1 VVALK
6 PELEVVTASTAWR
19 LTAPLRAV
27 FRILP
32 LRLRRALR
40 PSLESLYRALVP
52 HPPNAIDPSGQATP
66 PTPTAGRPTEPV
78 LVLPLGY
85 PVAQSAPAQLA
96 AHLHL
101 YHLELTTELQAYL
114 RNIPC
119 SFALFV
125 STDTE
130 EKKRRIE
137 KAFASWAHGPVEVR
151 TMPNRGRDIAPKL
164 VGFRDIYERYPL
176 VLFIHS
182 KKSGHRGDLTAWR
195 RFLLDCLLGSRESVA
210 GILEAFER
218 RPDLGIVAPRS
229 FAGIRDHQHWQG
241 NYEIS
246 QALGRRMGVSINR
259 EDPLEFPAGSMFWAR
274 SGALRPLLE
283 LNLQLSD
290 FPSEE
295 GQIDGTLAHAIE
307 RLFSR
312 VCEAAGFSWIRAG
325 TVLDLAPPEVAIVVR
340 RVSDF
345 DTLWP
350 VKAGA

>member
-1 VVALK
+1 
-6 PELEVVTASTAWR
+6 
-19 LTAPLRAV
+19 
-27 FRILP
+27 
-32 LRLRRALR
+32 
-40 PSLESLYRALVP
+40 
-52 HPPNAIDPSGQATP
+52 
-66 PTPTAGRPTEPV
+66 
-78 LVLPLGY
+78 VLPLGY
-85 PVAQSAPAQLA
+85 PVVRTRPAQLA

-101 YHLELTTELQAYL
+101 YHLELTAELQAYL

-137 KAFASWAHGPVEVR
+137 EAFAGWTKGSVEVR

-182 KKSGHRGDLTAWR
+182 KQSGHRSDLTAWR
-195 RFLLDCLLGSRESVA
+195 RFMLDCLLASRESVA

-229 FAGIRDHQHWQG
+229 FAAIRDHQHWQG

-246 QALGRRMGVSINR
+246 KALARRMGIAIAR
-259 EDPLEFPAGSMFWAR
+259 EDPLEFPAGSMFWVR
-274 SGALRPLLE
+274 SAALRPLLE
-283 LNLQLSD
+283 LNLQLND
-290 FPSEE
+290 FASEE

-307 RLFSR
+307 RLFFR

-325 TVLDLAPPEVAIVVR
+325 TAWDLAPAEVPIIVR
-340 RVSDF
+340 RPGDF
-345 DTLWP
+345 VELASNRP
-350 VKAGA
+350 EHI